1 MADVMESVRLLI
13 DIPKSVYENFTNN
26 CYTRNDIIA
35 IHNTIYFAQKVQ
47 RGHGRLIDADAL
59 IKTYEGYIGYD
70 EEIQAIKDA
79 QTIIRRDECDD

>member
-13 DIPKSVYENFTNN
+13 DIPKSVYEGFTNN
-26 CYTRNDIIA
+26 CYTRNDMIA
-35 IHNTIYFAQKVQ
+35 IHNSIMHAQKVQ
-47 RGHGRLIDADAL
+47 RGYGRLIDADAL

-79 QTIIRRDECDD
+79 PTIIERDE